1 MERENFNSRLG
12 MLLAMVG
19 SAVGLGNIWRFPYL
33 VGEYG
38 GAAFIILYIVF
49 VFLLS
54 MPILL
59 SEFIIGRFSRLNAY
73 GAYDKVAPNTLWRYV
88 GFLSVL
94 SPFLII
100 AYYDVVGGWSMHYF
114 FQACSFSFT
123 SMCDNDI
130 ATMFSRYISSP
141 FAPLFGMGLFLA
153 MTCLVVQFGVQS
165 GIEKFGKI
173 MMPLLFF
180 VIIGIVIWVMT
191 LPGASEG
198 VKYLFKPDFSKV
210 TGKTLV
216 AAMGQAFFSLSLGC
230 GTMLTYASY
239 AKKSDN
245 ILKSSL
251 QIAFADLLFAVL
263 ASCMILP
270 GVFAFGVDP
279 GEGPGL
285 IFQTL
290 PMMFASM
297 PMGSIVAIFFFLAVL
312 IAALTSTISMLEVTI
327 AYLVEE
333 HKMSRKLASSSC
345 FAVLLVLGVLCSLSF
360 GPLSNFKIFGFVIFD
375 AFDGLAANILMP
387 FGGILACLFVGW
399 KMKKPDVFAELTNEG
414 SLRFVSKIYPLIYF
428 FIRIVAPVGILVVTV
443 SNWLL

>member
-1 MERENFNSRLG
+1 

-33 VGEYG
+33 VGVHG
-38 GAAFIILYIVF
+38 GAAFIILYVIF

-54 MPILL
+54 LPLLL
-59 SEFIIGRFSRLNAY
+59 SEFIIGRASRLNAY
-73 GAYDKVAPNTLWRYV
+73 GAYDKLAPNTIWRYV

-100 AYYDVVGGWSMHYF
+100 AYYDVVGGWSLHYF
-114 FQACSFSFT
+114 FEACAMSFSQ
-123 SMCDNDI
+123 SSEI
-130 ATMFSRYISSP
+130 AGMFSNHISSP
-141 FAPLFGMGLFLA
+141 FAPLFTMGLFLL
-153 MTCLVVQFGVQS
+153 MTCVVVLMGVQS
-165 GIEKFGKI
+165 GIERFGKI

-180 VIIGIVIWVMT
+180 VILAIAIWVIT

-245 ILKSSL
+245 IGSSSL
-251 QIAFADLLFAVL
+251 QIAFADLLFAIL
-263 ASCMILP
+263 ASCAILP

-285 IFQTL
+285 IFETL
-290 PMMFASM
+290 PMMFAAM
-297 PMGSIVAIFFFLAVL
+297 PLGSLVAIFFFLAVL
-312 IAALTSTISMLEVTI
+312 IAALTSTISMLEVVI

-333 HKMSRKLASSSC
+333 HHASRKAAVWGC
-345 FAVLLVLGVLCSLSF
+345 FSVLFLLGVLCSMSF
-360 GPLSNFKIFGFVIFD
+360 GPLKDVTILGKTIFD
-375 AFDGLAANILMP
+375 CFDFLAANILMP
-387 FGGILACLFVGW
+387 FGGILACVFVGW
-399 KMKKPDVFAELTNEG
+399 KMKKPDVYAELTNEG
-414 SLRFVSKIYPLIYF
+414 SLRFMSKIYPLIYF
-428 FIRIVAPVGILVVTV
+428 FIRYVAPAGILCVTI
-443 SNWLL
+443 SNFLL